1 MNSSVYLDQENDS
14 IRVETR
20 AIVISLSFGLLA
32 FLTLISNVLVLLVLH
47 RGRNHFDEVMR
58 ILIQILA
65 ITDLMGGIPGCLLQ
79 SLHHSLK
86 QSAPSSVICK
96 LVPFM
101 TVYLVLQ
108 SLYIVCLINLYRLFS
123 VLRPLTHLRFLTPK
137 TVRICAIIM
146 KFAVFGF
153 VLPLVP
159 LKGMPLNRGLDTLC
173 DQTLNV
179 WHPPSD
185 MLPKLTAAVAV
196 TVIAFAIP
204 LLILTYTNARLLY
217 IACRVVRRNSNVKRS
232 QTLST
237 DQSQTINLESGNS
250 RSNQQNNRIKNKSTV
265 LPASSGFKGLKT
277 VIVVTGLFYI
287 SCIPFCFFATYA
299 LNNKDHSEYDVVS
312 IFFLMSNTWWNG
324 PIFIY
329 TSKTFR
335 KEAFKLRKDLK
346 LWLQGKF
353 IGVGHD

>member
-1 MNSSVYLDQENDS
+1 MNSSVDLDQENDS

-20 AIVISLSFGLLA
+20 AIAISLSFGFLA

-86 QSAPSSVICK
+86 QFAPSAVICK
-96 LVPFM
+96 LVPFV
-101 TVYLVLQ
+101 TVNLVLQ
-108 SLYIVCLINLYRLFS
+108 SLYIVCLINIYRLVS
-123 VLRPLTHLRFLTPK
+123 VLRPFTHLRFLTPK
-137 TVRICAIIM
+137 TVRICATIM

-159 LKGMPLNRGLDTLC
+159 LKGMPLNSHLDTYC
-173 DQTLNV
+173 DPIVNV
-179 WHPPSD
+179 WHPPPD
-185 MLPKLTAAVAV
+185 MLPNLTASVAV

-204 LLILTYTNARLLY
+204 LLILTYTNARLLF
-217 IACRVVRRNSNVKRS
+217 IACRVVRRNANVKRS

-237 DQSQTINLESGNS
+237 DQNQTINLESGNS
-250 RSNQQNNRIKNKSTV
+250 RSNQQNNRIKYKSTV
-265 LPASSGFKGLKT
+265 HPASSGFKGLKT

-287 SCIPFCFFATYA
+287 SCIPFCFIVTRA
-299 LNNKDHSEYDVVS
+299 LKNKDYLEYDVVS

-324 PIFIY
+324 PVFIY

-335 KEAFKLRKDLK
+335 KEAFKLRKDMK
-346 LWLQGKF
+346 LWLKGKF